1 MGNRKD
7 SAQDKINDMSE
18 TEKDTVISFLIGMNV
33 GNVEAA
39 IREVDRQNSP
49 WEATVSTA
57 NDVDY
62 RPGI

>member
-49 WEATVSTA
+49 WEATVRSV
-57 NDVDY
+57 NDVN
-62 RPGI
+62 GK